1 MNPSERPGPGRL
13 EAIWLKRAHRGSM
26 DAVGEARAIPGHG
39 LEGNADKG
47 KIRQITIIERE
58 MWEAVTS
65 RTGSDAPPSSRRAN
79 LMLSGISL
87 ADTRNRV
94 LRIGVVRLLIA
105 GETKPCERMEA
116 VADGLEQAMYNGWYG
131 GAFAQVLNGG
141 TIRTGDTVAW
151 ERGEAPARKKQVE

>member
-1 MNPSERPGPGRL
+1 
-13 EAIWLKRAHRGSM
+13 M
-26 DAVGEARAIPGHG
+26 DAVGQARAIPGHG

-87 ADTRNRV
+87 ANTRNRV

-116 VADGLEQAMYNGWYG
+116 VAAGLEQAMYDGWYG

-151 ERGEAPARKKQVE
+151 ERGEASTRKMQVE